1 MVFCRLVSNGLVFR
15 WRSPQ
20 VYRVKLV
27 WVKTSRNRK
36 PGKPAS
42 RTASL
47 VICWTIRVQSA
58 PVALYAD
65 GTFRSMSES
74 YLSIIPHA
82 QLVHAPRPRPRRRL
96 QGSRCLDEERGPRRS
111 ASCLTM
117 PINDACQPA
126 ACQTTTACQTTA
138 AYKIAVQHLPPHV
151 KARCGA
157 PRRWAPWPQIQAAQM
172 GVAVLLWA
180 PGPVNVFDTLNNSL
194 RLLTR
199 TRSRPR
205 NKEK

>member
-1 MVFCRLVSNGLVFR
+1 MPSHRSSLNSHQST
-15 WRSPQ
+15 WRPPPLQ
-20 VYRVKLV
+20 VVTGIRPLLCQLPLL
-27 WVKTSRNRK
+27 TSSIVR
-36 PGKPAS
+36 G
-42 RTASL
+42 

-172 GVAVLLWA
+172 GAAVLLWA